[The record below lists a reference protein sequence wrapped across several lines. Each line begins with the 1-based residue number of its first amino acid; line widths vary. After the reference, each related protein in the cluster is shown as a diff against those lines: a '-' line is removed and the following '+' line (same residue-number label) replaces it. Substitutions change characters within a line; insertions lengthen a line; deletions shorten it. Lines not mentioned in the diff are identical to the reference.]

1 MNSGQPAALDRNI
14 FTIIAT
20 LKRQSK
26 RVDINS
32 IHTNIIKTVDF
43 EEVATNSLI
52 SDGKHINKSNRNKDS
67 DRISLDLAEITT
79 ESTLKFSHVFLPN
92 TPTAVHVDL
101 LSSPLSLLELT
112 IYEPTPDFNIIAETP
127 KGFRRSERIEID
139 DMKNEII

>member
-26 RVDINS
+26 RVDING

-43 EEVATNSLI
+43 EEVAINSLI

-67 DRISLDLAEITT
+67 DPISLDLAEITT

-92 TPTAVHVDL
+92 TPTTVHVDL
-101 LSSPLSLLELT
+101 LSSLLSLLELT
-112 IYEPTPDFNIIAETP
+112 IN
-127 KGFRRSERIEID
+127 
-139 DMKNEII
+139 